1 MVICVILKQ
10 NNKCM
15 NIKVCNNIFSRFKG
29 FMFKKSIDIILCFP
43 KCNSVH
49 TFFMKCPIDII
60 MTDKNYKVLL
70 IYKNFQKN
78 KVILPKKNV
87 YYTFEMPTN
96 TFSLNVGE
104 NLTII

>member
-1 MVICVILKQ
+1 MPNRYHYDRQ
-10 NNKCM
+10 
-15 NIKVCNNIFSRFKG
+15 
-29 FMFKKSIDIILCFP
+29 
-43 KCNSVH
+43 
-49 TFFMKCPIDII
+49 
-60 MTDKNYKVLL
+60 NYKVLL